1 LIAAALLIVP
11 AAVVLDLCIGDPRR
25 LPHPVAGI
33 GRLIAWLEKALRRC
47 IANERAGGILLLAL
61 TVACTYSLAYLL
73 LQVAYAVS
81 PSVGWAAAVYISWVC
96 LAARSL
102 QRESALVA
110 AALVRGDIVAARRS
124 LAMIVGRDTAGLD
137 EQQIWRATVE
147 TVAENASDGVIAP
160 LFYLMLGGP
169 ALALAY
175 KAINTLDSMVGYK
188 NERYLHFG
196 WASARCDDLAN
207 YLPARF
213 TGLLMVIAAPF
224 AGLSGRNAWQIM
236 LRDGRNHASPN
247 SGIPEAAAAGA
258 LGVQLG
264 GLNYYFGEPVEKP
277 TIGDA
282 CRSLSLEAY
291 RGAVRLMY
299 GALFLSLG
307 VWLLVQTMGWS

>member
-11 AAVVLDLCIGDPRR
+11 AAVVLDLCLGDPRW
-25 LPHPVAGI
+25 LPHPVTGI
-33 GRLIAWLEKALRRC
+33 GRLVARLEKTLRRC
-47 IANERAGGILLLAL
+47 STNERAGGILLLAL
-61 TVACTYSLAYLL
+61 TVTCTYSLAYLM
-73 LQVAYAVS
+73 LQGAYAVS
-81 PSVGWAAAVYISWVC
+81 PSVGWAAAVYISWTC

-110 AALVRGDIVAARRS
+110 AALVRGDIVTARRS
-124 LAMIVGRDTAGLD
+124 LAMIVGRDTAGLN

-169 ALALAY
+169 ALGLAY
-175 KAINTLDSMVGYK
+175 KAVNTLDSMVGYK

-224 AGLSGRNAWQIM
+224 AGLSGRNAWRTM

-277 TIGDA
+277 TIGDV
-282 CRSLSLEAY
+282 CRPLSVEAY
-291 RGAVRLMY
+291 CGAVRLMY
-299 GALFLSLG
+299 GALFLMLG
-307 VWLLVQTMGWS
+307 AWLLVRTAGL